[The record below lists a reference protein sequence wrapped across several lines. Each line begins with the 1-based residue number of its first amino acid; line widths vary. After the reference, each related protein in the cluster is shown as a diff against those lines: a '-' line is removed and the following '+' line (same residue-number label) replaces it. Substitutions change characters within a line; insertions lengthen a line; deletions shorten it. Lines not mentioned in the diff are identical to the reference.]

1 MGWFLL
7 GVLCLLLL
15 LIAVLLIR
23 AALFKPKGE
32 KNAPGK
38 DTGIDHDRAV
48 EHLAKM
54 VRIPTVSSR
63 KEEEVDEKAFEDFRN
78 LLEELGYEVK

>member
-48 EHLAKM
+48 EHLATGRE
-54 VRIPTVSSR
+54 RIPET
-63 KEEEVDEKAFEDFRN
+63 
-78 LLEELGYEVK
+78 LLC